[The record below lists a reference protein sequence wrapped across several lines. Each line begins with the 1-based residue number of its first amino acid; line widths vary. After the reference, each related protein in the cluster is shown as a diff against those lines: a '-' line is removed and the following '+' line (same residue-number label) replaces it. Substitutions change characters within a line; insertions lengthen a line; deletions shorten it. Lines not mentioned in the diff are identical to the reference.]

1 MSVQTAIAFATFL
14 LENNHVFTFHEGCLY
29 LANNFGTFDG
39 RCAHCNSTVGIHEE
53 DLGKFHGFTLLLLA
67 AEIVNKQILA
77 GLGAEL
83 LSLNFYNC
91 VH

>member
-1 MSVQTAIAFATFL
+1 
-14 LENNHVFTFHEGCLY
+14 
-29 LANNFGTFDG
+29 
-39 RCAHCNSTVGIHEE
+39 
-53 DLGKFHGFTLLLLA
+53 LLLA